1 MYSSI
6 HVRLL
11 TGHHAIPY
19 TPQYMYVPPVIV
31 RRNRPSTWNWNA
43 SFLPHPTQITRPMPS
58 SMETCSHTPDVLVH
72 TLADGCPTE
81 HRGHSRSCNSGLPRD
96 DIPSHPIPC
105 MGDPSS
111 HPRVAIS
118 HPHTHSC
125 RPSHHSRPQHGIGQY
140 PRRVMPWGRTTY
152 ASISAMNAHL
162 TSPAGLRSPTRPSSP
177 PENR

>member
-96 DIPSHPIPC
+96 DIPSHAWAIRAHIQ
-105 MGDPSS
+105 GSLS
-111 HPRVAIS
+111 HTL
-118 HPHTHSC
+118 THIHAA
-125 RPSHHSRPQHGIGQY
+125 R
-140 PRRVMPWGRTTY
+140 RTTLGRNTESDNIL
-152 ASISAMNAHL
+152 AA
-162 TSPAGLRSPTRPSSP
+162 
-177 PENR
+177 

>member
-31 RRNRPSTWNWNA
+31 RRNRP

-111 HPRVAIS
+111 HTRVAIS

-177 PENR
+177 IRSSLLRP